1 MYGIM
6 RRHWRFG
13 MTVRRSL
20 LATIAVVLLAMA
32 DLNAQD
38 VHDGLLLTVE
48 AGQSRTL
55 RLDRPSAVVS
65 VSDPAIADV
74 QVVSTDLILVYGKA
88 GGRTSLVAFGS
99 DGGLIGRWRVTVTVG
114 LAGLR
119 SALSEDAELRDVDV
133 RPRRDGVELS
143 GVVASAAV
151 VERALQLTRASLSEK
166 SVVVNRLS
174 IASPQPSPQQVKLAG
189 VRSALSEDA
198 ELRDVEVR
206 PWHHGVE
213 LSGVVASAAVVERA
227 LQLAR
232 ASLSEKSVVV
242 NRLSIASPQQVNLEV
257 QIAEVQRSVSES
269 LGINWQAMGTRGDGV
284 FGMRVGHLLPVS
296 PGDLANNFPG
306 ASLQGGQASSLFGSY
321 TSPTGSAS
329 VRSLIDALAT
339 AGLATVL
346 ARPNVTAVSGQT
358 ASFFSGGEYPLPSGF
373 EAGQLSFEYKK
384 YGVLLDFVPTV
395 IDSDRIS
402 LTVRPEVSQRVGTD
416 ALKIFDTEIPVID
429 VRRAETTIEVGDGES
444 IVIAGLYRNQS
455 DTTEAGLPG
464 LKDVPALGLLFGNRT
479 VRSNSTELIV
489 VVTARLISPADRNVR
504 GAAQR
509 VLSRRVQGYHY

>member
-1 MYGIM
+1 M
-6 RRHWRFG
+6 RCWLFN
-13 MTVRRSL
+13 MTVRRGL
-20 LATIAVVLLAMA
+20 YATVVAVLLFTM
-32 DLNAQD
+32 DLNGQD
-38 VHDGLLLTVE
+38 LPDGPLLTVE
-48 AGQSRTL
+48 AGQSRVL
-55 RLDRPSAVVS
+55 RLDRPSATVAVS
-65 VSDPAIADV
+65 NPAIADV
-74 QVVSTDLILVYGKA
+74 DVVLSDVMLVRGKA

-99 DGGLIGRWRVTVTVG
+99 DGDLVGRWTVTVTVG
-114 LAGLR
+114 
-119 SALSEDAELRDVDV
+119 
-133 RPRRDGVELS
+133 
-143 GVVASAAV
+143 
-151 VERALQLTRASLSEK
+151 
-166 SVVVNRLS
+166 
-174 IASPQPSPQQVKLAG
+174 LAG

-198 ELRDVEVR
+198 ELQDVEIR
-206 PWHHGVE
+206 PWRQGVE
-213 LSGVVASAAVVERA
+213 LSGVVASPEVVERA

-232 ASLSEKSVVV
+232 ASLPENSLVV

-296 PGDLANNFPG
+296 PGDLANFPG

-346 ARPNVTAVSGQT
+346 ARPNVTAVSGQA

-373 EAGQLSFEYKK
+373 EDGQLSFEYKK
-384 YGVLLDFVPTV
+384 YGVLLDFLPTV

-416 ALKIFDTEIPVID
+416 ALRIFDTEIPVID
-429 VRRAETTIEVGDGES
+429 VRRAETTIEVGNGDS

-489 VVTARLISPADRNVR
+489 VVTARLISPADRNV
-504 GAAQR
+504 GSTAQR
-509 VLSRRVQGYHY
+509 VSSRRVQGYHY

>member
-6 RRHWRFG
+6 RRHWLFG
-13 MTVRRSL
+13 MTVRREL
-20 LATIAVVLLAMA
+20 VATIAVVLLAMV

-38 VHDGLLLTVE
+38 VPDGLLLTVE

-114 LAGLR
+114 LAGVR
-119 SALSEDAELRDVDV
+119 SALSEDPELRDVVV

-151 VERALQLTRASLSEK
+151 VERVLQLTRASLPENSL
-166 SVVVNRLS
+166 VVNRLS
-174 IASPQPSPQQVKLAG
+174 IASPQQVELG
-189 VRSALSEDA
+189 VRSALSEDP
-198 ELRDVEVR
+198 ELRDVVVR
-206 PWHHGVE
+206 PLRDGVE

-232 ASLSEKSVVV
+232 ASLPENSLVV

-296 PGDLANNFPG
+296 PGELVNNFPG

-489 VVTARLISPADRNVR
+489 VVTAHLISPADRNVR

>member
-1 MYGIM
+1 M
-6 RRHWRFG
+6 RRWLFNM
-13 MTVRRSL
+13 MTVRRGL
-20 LATIAVVLLAMA
+20 CATVVVVVVLLLSMV
-32 DLNAQD
+32 DLNGQD
-38 VHDGLLLTVE
+38 VPDGLLLTVE
-48 AGQSRTL
+48 AGQSRML
-55 RLDRPSAVVS
+55 RLDRPSATVS
-65 VSDPAIADV
+65 VSNPAIADV
-74 QVVSTDLILVYGKA
+74 QVVSSDVMLVYGKA
-88 GGRTSLVAFGS
+88 GGRTSLVALGS
-99 DGGLIGRWRVTVTVG
+99 DGGLVGRWTVTVTVG
-114 LAGLR
+114 
-119 SALSEDAELRDVDV
+119 
-133 RPRRDGVELS
+133 
-143 GVVASAAV
+143 
-151 VERALQLTRASLSEK
+151 
-166 SVVVNRLS
+166 
-174 IASPQPSPQQVKLAG
+174 LAG

-198 ELRDVEVR
+198 ELQDVEVR
-206 PWHHGVE
+206 PWRQGVE
-213 LSGVVASAAVVERA
+213 LSGVVASPEVVERA

-232 ASLSEKSVVV
+232 ASLPENSLVV

-284 FGMRVGHLLPVS
+284 FGMRVGHFLPVS
-296 PGDLANNFPG
+296 PGDLANVPG
-306 ASLQGGQASSLFGSY
+306 ASLQAGQASSLFGSY

-373 EAGQLSFEYKK
+373 EDGQLSFEYKK

-416 ALKIFDTEIPVID
+416 ALRIFDTEIPVID
-429 VRRAETTIEVGDGES
+429 VRRAETTIEVGNGDS

-489 VVTARLISPADRNVR
+489 VVTARLISPSDRNV
-504 GAAQR
+504 GSTAQR
-509 VLSRRVQGYHY
+509 VSSRRVQGYHY